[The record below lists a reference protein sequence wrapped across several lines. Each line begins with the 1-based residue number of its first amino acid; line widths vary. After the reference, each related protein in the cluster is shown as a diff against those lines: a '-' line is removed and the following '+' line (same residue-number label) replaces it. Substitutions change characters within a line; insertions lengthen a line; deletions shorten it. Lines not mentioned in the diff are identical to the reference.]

1 MLYMARTFKVLLWV
15 VVGVVIV
22 AGVLLAVREDAWICT
37 SGGWM
42 PRRGWFPG
50 GTPSEPVPA
59 MPCPSSLAPN
69 QYPYDPAAKADLIR
83 VMSPAFNSV
92 VTSPLTVTGEARG
105 GWYFEASFPVQLLDS
120 TGAVIAQVPAQ
131 TISDWMTDDFV
142 PFSVTLEFAPQP
154 PGSTGMLVLKKDNPS
169 GLPENEDQVRIPIRF

>member
-1 MLYMARTFKVLLWV
+1 MLLWV
-15 VVGVVIV
+15 IVGIVVIS
-22 AGVLLAVREDAWICT
+22 AMLLVLRGDEDAWVCM
-37 SGGWM
+37 GGEWV
-42 PRRGWFPG
+42 PRGGWFPNG
-50 GTPSEPVPA
+50 IPSEPIPNV
-59 MPCPSSLAPN
+59 PCPSGSAPALEDS
-69 QYPYDPAAKADLIR
+69 YAPAAKADKIR
-83 VMSPAFNSV
+83 VAHPAPGATV
-92 VTSPLTVTGEARG
+92 VSPLGVAGEARG